1 MLTTT
6 SRALTRMCT
15 APRTRPSPRQLT
27 RSLGWF
33 ARATESPSSLAD
45 EQPPPPALAEEE
57 HDVVIVGGGPA
68 GLTLA
73 AALASSPAVTRTHS
87 ITLIEGGS
95 FDGVKGWPPKEG
107 EEWSNRV
114 SSITAENAANL
125 ARAGIWKHL
134 DEARTR
140 PITGLQV
147 WDGLSSSRITF
158 DSPALDSDS
167 PTKASW
173 DEAYASALSG
183 PRRKPMSTMVEN
195 LNLQRAAWRRIQ
207 ELQVGEKV
215 RRVEVLDR
223 TRVERI
229 ERGERGGWPVVSLRA
244 ADGTERKLRARL
256 LIGAD
261 GASSPVKS
269 YSKIDSF
276 GWPYDRHGVVAT
288 LSIDA
293 EAAELGMGTTRN
305 AMSTMWQRFLP
316 EGPVAFLPLS
326 NKDASMVW
334 STTPAYASL
343 IKSLPL
349 EVLPNL
355 IAAAFALPHDQLKT
369 FLDSFV
375 APSSSSAP
383 PPAKREFDA
392 PALNAQLEALLVRHS
407 QSTYDPST
415 PSDPLPPPVRFVQ
428 PASVA
433 SFPLRLTHTSSYL
446 GLPSP
451 LPSTATV
458 RDGPIAV
465 DLRTVLVGDAAHT
478 VHPLAGQGLNLGLLD
493 AFSLSSLLSTLAS
506 QGTDLGSYIALKPYP
521 RDRYFANHKILSA
534 CDHLESLF
542 RRTNAPVVWA
552 RSTGITVLDAMEPLK
567 EVLMAQ
573 AGSVK
578 TSNGRG
584 AARSAGAWGAV
595 ASVLENIGRA
605 REVVGLVGGAV
616 VGQVGRRAAEFIVKG
631 R

>member
-207 ELQVGEKV
+207 ELQ
-215 RRVEVLDR
+215 
-223 TRVERI
+223 
-229 ERGERGGWPVVSLRA
+229 
-244 ADGTERKLRARL
+244 
-256 LIGAD
+256 IGAD